1 MNQQNEFWLTIGV
14 PSGQPE
20 GLRVI
25 EMADWSGIALRFP
38 KSRFRDENIGDH
50 DVMGYP
56 GVYVLWG
63 TGDDGK
69 LCLYIGET
77 DSLVSRLNTHYSD
90 KHKGYWEE
98 TLVLTSKDGSLNK
111 AHVWFIESEL
121 VRIAQR
127 IAEQTKSYQ
136 VLVGRESQPP
146 HLTDRDQSVAR
157 RFLNSA
163 LRCIAVSGISF
174 FKESPVSSGDLIR
187 GTGGLETHE
196 NVPETTL
203 FHLRGGQGRRAADAA
218 GYPNGAEFVVLKGA
232 IAAREEVPSASQLIR
247 GNRAALVAAGHFV
260 DRGDHYELVND
271 HVFGSPSTAAEAI
284 LGRSSNGRDVWKT
297 ENRESLNDLENRQ

>member
-1 MNQQNEFWLTIGV
+1 MDQQNGFWLTIGV

-20 GLRVI
+20 GLRII
-25 EMADWSGIALRFP
+25 EMDDWSGIALRFP

-63 TGDDGK
+63 TGDDGQ

-77 DSLVSRLNTHYSD
+77 DPLVSRLNTHYSD
-90 KHKGYWEE
+90 ERRGYWEE

-121 VRIAQR
+121 ARIAQR
-127 IAEQTKSYQ
+127 IAEQTKIYQ
-136 VLVGRESQPP
+136 VLIGRESQPP

-163 LRCIAVSGISF
+163 LLCIAVSGIPF
-174 FKESPVSSGDLIR
+174 FKELPVSSGDRIA
-187 GTGGLETHE
+187 GTDGLETRE
-196 NVPETTL
+196 NVPETIL
-203 FHLRGGQGRRAADAA
+203 FYLRGGQGQRAADAI

-232 IAAREEVPSASQLIR
+232 IAAKEEAPSAPR
-247 GNRAALVAAGHFV
+247 RYAAV
-260 DRGDHYELVND
+260 E
-271 HVFGSPSTAAEAI
+271 PP
-284 LGRSSNGRDVWKT
+284 W
-297 ENRESLNDLENRQ
+297 